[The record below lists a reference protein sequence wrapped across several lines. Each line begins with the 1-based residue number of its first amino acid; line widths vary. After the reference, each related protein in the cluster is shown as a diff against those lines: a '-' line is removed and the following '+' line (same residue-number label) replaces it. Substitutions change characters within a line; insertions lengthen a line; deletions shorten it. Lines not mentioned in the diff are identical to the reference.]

1 MAEHPHVQLLRDA
14 YDAFG
19 KGDLAALSGSWAE
32 DIRWHVPGTTDLAG
46 TYEGHEA
53 VLGFLGAA
61 MDRTEGSLRVEPV
74 ALFADDTHG
83 VALVHATARRG
94 DRHLDTM
101 NAHICRFREGRV
113 VEFWDAPT
121 EPQATDAFWG

>member
-1 MAEHPHVQLLRDA
+1 M
-14 YDAFG
+14 
-19 KGDLAALSGSWAE
+19 
-32 DIRWHVPGTTDLAG
+32 
-46 TYEGHEA
+46 
-53 VLGFLGAA
+53 LGFLGAA

-113 VEFWDAPT
+113 VEFWEAPT
-121 EPQATDAFWG
+121 EPQAMDAFWN

>member
-14 YDAFG
+14 YAAFG
-19 KGDLAALSGSWAE
+19 KGDLAALTPTWAE

-61 MDRTEGSLRVEPV
+61 MDRTEGTLRVEPV

-83 VALVHATARRG
+83 VALVHTTARRG

-101 NAHICRFREGRV
+101 NAHICRFREDRV
-113 VEFWDAPT
+113 MEFWEAPT
-121 EPQATDAFWG
+121 EPQVVDAFWA